1 MEGKLLI
8 SYHLVVIILSSTKYR
23 NENLLHFVTIYD
35 VFFFFFIKQGNKINT
50 EKSESVI

>member
-35 VFFFFFIKQGNKINT
+35 VFFLIKQGNKINT

>member
-35 VFFFFFIKQGNKINT
+35 FFFFIKQGNKINT